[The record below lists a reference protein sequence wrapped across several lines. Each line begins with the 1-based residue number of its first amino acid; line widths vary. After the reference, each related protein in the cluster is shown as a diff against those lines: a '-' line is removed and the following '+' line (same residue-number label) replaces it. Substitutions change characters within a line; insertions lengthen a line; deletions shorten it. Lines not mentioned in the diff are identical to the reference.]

1 MKNSMTIQRQ
11 GTKDCFDCSFNGPK
25 ENNEDLEEV
34 HYPSEVSKGPAQHFV
49 MTPRGKFRD
58 LEAKRQCINQ
68 TNLQTE
74 QVTAV
79 EHYSLSGSRNTSL

>member
-1 MKNSMTIQRQ
+1 LPRLLLRITIY
-11 GTKDCFDCSFNGPK
+11 GPK

-49 MTPRGKFRD
+49 MTPRGKFKD